1 MTRELVSKR
10 TRNEFREFL
19 VGWTLREI
27 EIEFEGA
34 NIECN
39 RDFEPEVSGQ
49 RRSFVE
55 QYYRTLD
62 FTKPADVKR
71 LLTAYQSIIER
82 AERNLPTTHGREEA
96 ERGIELLKA
105 SLARDGFAYDGG
117 KITATTPETRVVFE
131 QPRAI
136 SEISRRAI
144 FDELS
149 VGEIS
154 WCGRLSEP
162 DFLARL
168 YDLDKLPSHD
178 SRFDTMAGDIWQ
190 HRENN
195 LDWDADWVFSDSR
208 LDLMGGPDDALLRF
222 LCEMVHPAVRPDS
235 KEAKALVTT
244 FNEHLL
250 VDGWELVEGRPIS
263 GRPTFVARRRASGAV
278 VLPEPVHATDVLSD
292 EYVRELAGK
301 CDSRLA
307 SDDLD
312 GAVTVAR
319 TLLEAILSKLEIRL
333 AGAKGNYKG
342 DLPKQFKQVTKLLRM
357 DEQRSD
363 LDDRFKDVIRGLV
376 MVANGL
382 APLRN
387 KMSDGH
393 ARERKPAPHHARVVV
408 NAAKTVSAFLVESYT
423 YQIGKGLIQDL
434 SAPAKEASA

>member
-34 NIECN
+34 NIECDRN
-39 RDFEPEVSGQ
+39 FEPDVSGQ

-71 LLTAYQSIIER
+71 LLAAYQSIIER
-82 AERNLPTTHGREEA
+82 AEGNLPTSDGREEA
-96 ERGIELLKA
+96 ERAIEQLKA
-105 SLARDGFAYDGG
+105 YLAKDGFAYNGG
-117 KITATTPETRVVFE
+117 SITATGPETRIVFE

-136 SEISRRAI
+136 SEITRRAI
-144 FDELS
+144 FDELT
-149 VGEIS
+149 VGQIS
-154 WCGRLSEP
+154 WRGRLSETG
-162 DFLARL
+162 FLARL
-168 YDLDKLPSHD
+168 YDLNKLPSHD
-178 SRFDTMAGDIWQ
+178 SRFDSIAGDIWQ

-195 LDWDADWVFSDSR
+195 LDWDDDWVLSDSR
-208 LDLMGGPDDALLRF
+208 LDLMGGADDAFLRF

-263 GRPTFVARRRASGAV
+263 GRLTFVARRRASGAV
-278 VLPEPVHATDVLSD
+278 ALPDPVHATDVLSD

-319 TLLEAILSKLEIRL
+319 TLLEAILSELEIRL

-423 YQIGKGLIQDL
+423 YQIGKGLIQDV
-434 SAPAKEASA
+434 SAHAKEASA

>member
-1 MTRELVSKR
+1 MIRELVSKR

-19 VGWTLREI
+19 VGWTLHEI
-27 EIEFEGA
+27 AIEFEGA
-34 NIECN
+34 NIECD
-39 RDFEPEVSGQ
+39 RDFEPEVRGE
-49 RRSFVE
+49 RRSFAE

-62 FTKPADVKR
+62 FTEPADVKR
-71 LLTAYQSIIER
+71 LLAAYQSIIER
-82 AERNLPTTHGREEA
+82 AERNLPMTRGREDV
-96 ERGIELLKA
+96 ERGVDQLK
-105 SLARDGFAYDGG
+105 SCLVRDGFAYEGG
-117 KITATTPETRVVFE
+117 TITATTPGARVFFE
-131 QPRAI
+131 QRGTI
-136 SEISRRAI
+136 TEITRQAI
-144 FDELS
+144 FDELIAGQIACS
-149 VGEIS
+149 
-154 WCGRLSEP
+154 GRLP
-162 DFLARL
+162 APTFLARM

-178 SRFDTMAGDIWQ
+178 DRFDNMKEDIWQ
-190 HRENN
+190 HPDSNVV
-195 LDWDADWVFSDSR
+195 WDADRFLSDTR
-208 LDLMGGPDDALLRF
+208 LDLMCGSDEAFLWF
-222 LCEMVHPAVRPDS
+222 LCEMVHPAVRPDA
-235 KEAKALVTT
+235 KEARALVTT

-250 VDGWELVEGRPIS
+250 VDGWHLVKGRPIS

-278 VLPEPVHATDVLSD
+278 ALPEPVYATDVLSD

-319 TLLEAILSKLEIRL
+319 TLLEAILSELEIRL
-333 AGAKGNYKG
+333 ASAKGNYKG
-342 DLPKQFKQVTKLLRM
+342 DLPKQFKQVTRLLRM

-408 NAAKTVSAFLVESYT
+408 NAAKTVSAFLVESYA
-423 YQIGKGLIQDL
+423 YQIGKGLIQDV
-434 SAPAKEASA
+434 SAKEVSA